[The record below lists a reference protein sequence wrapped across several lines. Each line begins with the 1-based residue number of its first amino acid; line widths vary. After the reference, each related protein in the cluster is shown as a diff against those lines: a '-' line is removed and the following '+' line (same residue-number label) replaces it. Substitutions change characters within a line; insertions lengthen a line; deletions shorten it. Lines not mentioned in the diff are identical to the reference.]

1 VLSCYDRMV
10 ITETLPGMCYVDAH
24 DSPHLSYWPEN
35 VCEERLIL

>member
-1 VLSCYDRMV
+1 
-10 ITETLPGMCYVDAH
+10 MCYADAH